1 MGIASAPWCPML
13 GPTSFGHDGAGG
25 QSAFADVQSGVG
37 FAYLTNQM
45 GGPDDDRLQS
55 LIAALRSSVEDLN
68 ETP

>member
-45 GGPDDDRLQS
+45 GIRTMTDYRVSLQPCG
-55 LIAALRSSVEDLN
+55 AHLR
-68 ETP
+68 T